1 MSSGFFNILEKYGLG
16 KVADLPQNISSLS
29 DSNLSDLANE
39 LDAYY
44 NTLSPPPNTTS
55 PLVFDFPS
63 LPTDLLP
70 QISTHLLFADRVFL
84 DDPLL
89 RILSPFRTVE
99 AKGFQGF
106 LAQRFPHLDIDIHDL
121 FDIVSFIARETIVN
135 EATKTLQFYLQAKEL
150 IQEGRL
156 FIYRNDPPSGY
167 TARYYEISY
176 NLARKDRRFHRI
188 VGLDKGTILK
198 GTLALLLRRPIPDKS
213 PLATR
218 LDDAFFENF
227 SKLIKKISLS
237 GPMVSSMPV
246 FVRNWGKHG
255 TSTDFIHPDLAYLF
269 RMELEFITQLNKE
282 LPSDQQIPV
291 PASFSLSGLRI
302 PALQNVPVERVLEIL
317 SKESVD
323 FLSFRS
329 ALHEKL
335 LQITAPPGT
344 PEREREIAVIVE
356 SLQKEIY
363 GLQAIFEKLRQDFI
377 RKLAINLAL
386 SSFSIAI
393 AGISTSPQNLNII
406 SLLSSIF
413 ASTALG
419 ASVKE
424 MINECAEFKAK
435 RDELKANSNYFVWK
449 LYREGSRRTRAST

>member
-44 NTLSPPPNTTS
+44 NTLSPPPNAIS

-99 AKGFQGF
+99 TKGFREF
-106 LAQRFPHLDIDIHDL
+106 LAQRFPQLDIDIHNL

-135 EATKTLQFYLQAKEL
+135 EAIKTLQFYLQAKEL

-167 TARYYEISY
+167 TTRYYEIFY

-188 VGLDKGTILK
+188 AGLDQGTIFK
-198 GTLALLLRRPIPDKS
+198 GTLASLLRKAIPDKS

-218 LDDAFFENF
+218 LDDAVFENF

-237 GPMVSSMPV
+237 GPMISSMSV

-269 RMELEFITQLNKE
+269 RMELEFITQINKE
-282 LPSDQQIPV
+282 LPSDQQILV

-344 PEREREIAVIVE
+344 PEREREIAAIIE

-363 GLQAIFEKLRQDFI
+363 GLQVTFEKLRQDFV

-393 AGISTSPQNLNII
+393 AGISTSPQNLNAI

-413 ASTALG
+413 ASTALV

-435 RDELKANSNYFVWK
+435 RDELKANSNYFV
-449 LYREGSRRTRAST
+449 